1 MSAAPEPI
9 FNVVQ
14 EFTSGLLKSSPTL
27 PPISMQTPKLA
38 DLAVGTAEA
47 ALRVARLRLQSAEV
61 ETDAARTSV
70 QLAELSRYHAV
81 KRRELGTL
89 RQQADDS
96 SGAGVPV
103 NAPSPPTSPAAKRAK
118 TAASDALVE
127 AERRLAE
134 AQSQEPEAQKAVEAA
149 RGRAEDLRRRLEQC
163 QREMRETLRAAEGQ
177 VEQPGGAQTHKV
189 GLASLP
195 EDELLLVLS
204 YLEPRELFACRRVC
218 RRWANVAMH
227 RDLWSKRS
235 LREYSDNVGLI
246 AAALRRSPCLR
257 SLTLHR
263 DPFDRLGVLLALSW
277 CAVSELDITVRAE
290 HAVLCAMLL
299 SKQASMGRLKKLKV
313 NVESSS
319 VLKSPCALRHL
330 LQEVLSIRG
339 LETIKVKL
347 SADFAKAK
355 DLLKAVGYEY
365 RAPPALRELVHK
377 NDFAD
382 PYLPLQLE
390 WHAATLEVVRFQSA
404 FDGAAS
410 LLSVLP
416 RLRELRCPLLADM
429 EDLHCPALRT
439 LHLEVYVGD
448 ATRPCLPGAGVFLRD
463 AVAHLEELTLE
474 YDENEE
480 NAAAVNL
487 VLSLAGCGSAAP
499 ALRRLAF
506 SYVDAFVWT
515 VQEVMRPLTA
525 VLHRLERLVS
535 LNICGPLPRDFLDAL
550 DGKVLPL
557 LEELC
562 FTFNSDCPHAWA
574 HGAVAKSVL
583 RRYPRLHL
591 VVDPAHDPS
600 ECSYCVAKTCHDLD
614 EDEAFTIFSH
624 PVEAP
629 CGVEHKAREMHIAL
643 D

>member
-1 MSAAPEPI
+1 M
-9 FNVVQ
+9 FQKNWRVV
-14 EFTSGLLKSSPTL
+14 SSSPRRSCH
-27 PPISMQTPKLA
+27 PISMETPKLA
-38 DLAVGTAEA
+38 DLAVDTAEA

-61 ETDAARTSV
+61 EADAARTSV
-70 QLAELSRYHAV
+70 QLAELSRDHAV

-89 RQQADDS
+89 RQQADAS
-96 SGAGVPV
+96 SGNGVPV

-134 AQSQEPEAQKAVEAA
+134 VQSQEPEAQKAVEAA

-163 QREMRETLRAAEGQ
+163 QREMRETLRQLADLRAAQGQ

-204 YLEPRELFACRRVC
+204 HLEPRELFACRRVC

-235 LREYSDNVGLI
+235 LRLSFRLDDAGLI
-246 AAALRRSPCLR
+246 AAVLRRSPCLR
-257 SLTLHR
+257 SLTL
-263 DPFDRLGVLLALSW
+263 DCNAFDRLGALLALSG

-290 HAVLCAMLL
+290 HAVLWAMLL
-299 SKQASMGRLKKLKV
+299 RKQASMGRLKKLKV
-313 NVESSS
+313 EVESYN
-319 VLKSPCALRHL
+319 VLKSPCAVLRHL
-330 LQEVLSIRG
+330 LQEVLYTRG
-339 LETIKVKL
+339 LETIKLEL
-347 SADFAKAK
+347 SADFGKAE
-355 DLLKAVGYEY
+355 DLLKAMKYEH
-365 RAPPALRELVHK
+365 RPPPALRKLVHDNK
-377 NDFAD
+377 FAD

-410 LLSVLP
+410 HLSALP
-416 RLRELRCPLLADM
+416 RLRELRCPPLFDM
-429 EDLHCPALRT
+429 EDLHCPALRA
-439 LHLEVYVGD
+439 LHLRLDVSD
-448 ATRPCLPGAGVFLRD
+448 AKRPCLPGAGAFLRD

-474 YDENEE
+474 YAQDEES
-480 NAAAVNL
+480 AAAVNL
-487 VLSLAGCGSAAP
+487 VLSLAGRGSATP

-506 SYVDAFVWT
+506 YYRDFVGM
-515 VQEVMRPLTA
+515 VQEVTRPLTA
-525 VLHRLERLVS
+525 VLHRLQRLVS
-535 LNICGPLPRDFLDAL
+535 LDICGPLPQDFLDAL

-557 LEELC
+557 LEELS
-562 FTFNSDCPHAWA
+562 FTFSVDCPHAWT

-591 VVDPAHDPS
+591 VVDPIHDPS
-600 ECSYCVAKTCHDLD
+600 ECLLCVAMPCHDLA
-614 EDEAFTIFSH
+614 EDEPFTIFSH
-624 PVEAP
+624 PVKTS
-629 CGVEHKAREMHIAL
+629 CGRKHMSQEVHIAQ